1 MESNRIYHLEVG
13 VQVRREKFGLLF
25 YNYQGPRLYFLACG
39 GLLDE
44 GLFEGKTRLDVWAE
58 TLQARTH
65 WPQEWIEQQLTHSLG
80 LLEEKG
86 LVHGESVC

>member
-25 YNYQGPRLYFLACG
+25 YNYRGPRLYFLAG
-39 GLLDE
+39 GEFLDE
-44 GLFEGKTRLDVWAE
+44 GLFQGRKRINDWAE
-58 TLQARTH
+58 ALQAGSNR
-65 WPQEWIEQQLTHSLG
+65 PREWIDRRLGQLIQ

-86 LVHGESVC
+86 LIHGESVC